1 MAITTVDGIIAGA
14 KPPRFF
20 YKVLSGTLVAGRPFA
35 PWALAGIPGAWP
47 APAGGLNGSN
57 VTSNNGQIPFTNPG
71 SGNSYLAR
79 FAGDVTQTGT
89 LMLVDVLWENSG
101 LVVTSTSAQAITQ
114 PTLPARDANGATDGD
129 AVLIGLRIVTAT
141 GAGANVPQITYTNSA
156 GTTGKT
162 ANPVFAYAA
171 SSAAGSF
178 YPFALAAGDKGVRSV
193 TSYINTVS
201 MTSGSVSLVAYRVLA
216 TIDVGAYAGNAA
228 GPVDLGFPRMY
239 DNTVPNVIIIPSTT
253 TTSIIS
259 GMMSVSQG

>member
-20 YKVLSGTLVAGRPFA
+20 FKGLSGTLVAGRPFA

-57 VTSNNGQIPFTNPG
+57 VTANDGQIPFTNPG

-79 FAGDVTQTGT
+79 FAADVTQTGT
-89 LMLVDVLWENSG
+89 LMLIDVLWENSG

-114 PTLPARDANGATDGD
+114 PTLEARDANGATSGDG
-129 AVLIGLRIVTAT
+129 VLVGLRIITTT
-141 GAGANVPQITYTNSA
+141 GAGANVPQITYTDAA
-156 GTTGKT
+156 GGTGNT
-162 ANPVFAYAA
+162 ANPIVAYAA

-178 YPFALAAGDKGVRSV
+178 YPFALAAGNTGVRSI

-201 MTSGSVSLVAYRVLA
+201 MTSGSVSLVAYRILA
-216 TIDVGAYAGNAA
+216 TIDVGTGAGAA
-228 GPVDLGFPRMY
+228 LGPIDLGFPQLY
-239 DNTVPNVIIIPSTT
+239 NNTTMALIFIPSTT
-253 TTSIIS
+253 TTSVMS
-259 GMMSVSQG
+259 GIVTVAQG